1 MVALSLTTLMST
13 VKVLALDSLGPN
25 LHSVI
30 DFLKCFPCVE
40 KLYITVSICFFYL
53 DNAKIFKH
61 LRHKYNLASKSITTY

>member
-25 LHSVI
+25 LDSVV

-40 KLYITVSICFFYL
+40 KLYITVSICFNL
-53 DNAKIFKH
+53 DNALTFE
-61 LRHKYNLASKSITTY
+61 TYIV